1 MGPQYTILTQEETLP
16 GHFYSTF
23 ALFQRSLIKF
33 KMKHLPLLSRKATFA
48 FSQHMLLRS
57 ALLCMTFLATTAAHA
72 QQPFIT
78 TWKTDNAGSSS
89 STSITIPTAGTG
101 YNYEVDWNNDGTYE
115 QSGITGTVTHDFG
128 VAGTYTIRLRGTFP
142 RIYFNNTGDRQKLLD
157 ISQWGDIAWTT
168 MNTAFYGCS
177 NLNITATD
185 LPNLNGVTDMLQ
197 MFRGCSVL
205 NGPANIG
212 SWNTANVTTMSSMF
226 SGALAFNQ
234 PIGTWN
240 TGAVLNMSFLFDA
253 TTSFNQPIGTWNT
266 AGVTN
271 MQAMFQHA
279 SAFNQPVENWNVGS
293 VTNMG
298 NVFSYAAAF
307 DQPIGNWNTANVT
320 NMEAM
325 FQRTDNF
332 NQSIANWN
340 TSKVTKMGN
349 MFYFAIAFNQTLGTW
364 TLNATV
370 DLIDMLS
377 SNGMDCDYYTAT
389 LVGWSA
395 NPATPNG
402 RSLRAIGRQYG
413 SSAVAARIILGNKG
427 WSISGDASSGTDCS
441 AALPVTLISFSGRQQ
456 ADGVLLEW
464 QTAVELNNQGF
475 HIERSTDGSRWTD
488 IGFVAGKGTGTERQD
503 YSFLDEKPQWS
514 KNYYRL
520 RQMDLDGKAEVS
532 NVVIIAQQ
540 HTGPLRIFPNP
551 VSKGALHLLLPENT
565 EAEVVVQLFRPA
577 GQLLRTA
584 SLRPGD
590 NLLDVN
596 SLEPGVYY
604 LKVVDK
610 PEWEVMEVVV
620 EEQE

>member
-1 MGPQYTILTQEETLP
+1 MGLQHTILTREETLP
-16 GHFYSTF
+16 GHFYFTF
-23 ALFQRSLIKF
+23 ARSQRSVIKI
-33 KMKHLPLLSRKATFA
+33 KMKHLPLLSSKATFA
-48 FSQHMLLRS
+48 FSKYTFLRS
-57 ALLCMTFLATTAAHA
+57 ALFCIAFVVTTAAHA

-115 QSGITGTVTHDFG
+115 QSGITGSVTHDFG
-128 VAGTYTIRLRGTFP
+128 GAGTYTIRLRGTFP
-142 RIYFNNTGDRQKLLD
+142 RIYFNNTGDRQKLLE

-197 MFRGCSVL
+197 MFRGCSAL
-205 NGPANIG
+205 DGPANIG

-240 TGAVLNMSFLFDA
+240 TGAVTNMSFLFDA
-253 TTSFNQPIGTWNT
+253 TNSFDQPIGTWNT

-279 SAFNQPVENWNVGS
+279 SAFNQPLANWNVGS

-298 NVFSYAAAF
+298 NLFSYAAAF

-349 MFYFAIAFNQTLGTW
+349 MFYFAIAFNQTLGIW

-370 DLIDMLS
+370 DLLDMLS
-377 SNGMDCDYYTAT
+377 SNGMDCDYYSAT
-389 LVGWSA
+389 LIGWSN

-413 SSAVAARIILGNKG
+413 TNTAAARINLGNKG
-427 WSISGDASSGTDCS
+427 WSISGDVASGVDCS
-441 AALPVTLISFSGRQQ
+441 AALPVTLLGFSGRQE

-464 QTAVELNNQGF
+464 QTAVELNNTGF
-475 HIERSTDGSRWTD
+475 HIERSYDGSRWTD
-488 IGFVAGKGTGTERQD
+488 IGFVAGKGAGTERQD
-503 YSFLDEKPQWS
+503 YSFLDEKPLS
-514 KNYYRL
+514 GSNYYRL
-520 RQMDLDGKAEVS
+520 RQIDLDGKAVVS
-532 NVVIIAQQ
+532 KVVIIEQQ
-540 HTGPLRIFPNP
+540 HAGQLRVFPNP
-551 VSKGALHLLLPENT
+551 VSKGELHLLLPENT
-565 EAEVVVQLFRPA
+565 EAEVVVQLFSLA
-577 GQLLRTA
+577 GQLLRTT
-584 SLRPGD
+584 SLSPGA

-596 SLEPGVYY
+596 SLEQGVYY
-604 LKVVDK
+604 LKVVNK
-610 PEWEVMEVVV
+610 PEWEVMKVVV
-620 EEQE
+620 E